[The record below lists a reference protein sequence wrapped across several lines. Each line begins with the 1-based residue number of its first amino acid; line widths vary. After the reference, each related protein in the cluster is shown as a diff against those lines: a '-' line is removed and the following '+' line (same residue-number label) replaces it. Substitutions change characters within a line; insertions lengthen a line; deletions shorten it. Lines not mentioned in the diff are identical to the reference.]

1 MKIRLLHTILLLST
15 YLTAQNSPYSWRN
28 YTTNDGLPSPE
39 VYTVIQDSKGYLWFG
54 TDNGVSRF
62 DGYAFQNFG
71 AKEGLADNVI
81 NGIQEDAEGRIWF
94 GSMWG
99 KLYYFQNDSIY
110 PFKFNPI
117 IERYQHL
124 FTLVNGFCRFENK
137 QNAKFNA
144 QNPTSDIQNPTL
156 SFSRNTEGGVL
167 LGLSGLGIFK
177 ITDDGRHEL
186 IAAPQTP
193 AVLYFEAKEKNV
205 VVAQTRS
212 RNGGQMNPQKQQL
225 LFKYDGQKLTQQGI
239 IEQLLPKENANNAR
253 LKAEG
258 TRIYVFS
265 TSNIHRIEGHKQ
277 DASLFYDHA
286 IFDILTDEDG
296 LTWTAEGA
304 NGGVKAY
311 KNIESIGTTTPQMLL
326 KGVSAVS
333 MLRDRDGGYW
343 VTTIEKGVFYLRD
356 KKVQLFTPQ
365 NTAFPFEVVSA
376 VENIGQNKVI
386 IGFWQ
391 GEVGVFDAETKA
403 YQKISK
409 LRVNNLFDIKWD
421 AVHQKLF
428 FGGDDTQLHI
438 WQKGHVAFLPARGV
452 KKIALRLNKD
462 AAWVLGYSDI
472 YQINGL
478 ESSQNLAKTNFASV
492 RNRIFSIFEDRQN
505 RLWASKQDGLYQLM
519 GDTLIKVPTIH
530 KALQTRIESMAELP
544 NGSLVFATKGNGLV
558 IWDGT
563 NAVNLTKN
571 DGLTTDMLE
580 NVTTDAKSTI
590 WVGTLA
596 GLHKIYQMPTG
607 QWHVQPITLFHGL
620 PTNDIND
627 VAPTSDSRQQT
638 LSFSR
643 NTEGVFLA
651 TPKGL
656 VFYRD
661 TTTQMA
667 SRSPFLAHFKAT
679 ERAIDASR
687 PISLAADDNN
697 IALTWQLVNCT
708 MFGKIPYRYRLN
720 PNAAWR
726 LTQNRTVE
734 LASLSAGN
742 YVFEVQAQNEDNVWS
757 DALKVPFLIRP
768 HWYETAWFRLLLL
781 VAAFLM
787 GYFLYKNRLATI
799 KQEHATALQI
809 NDLERTALAA
819 QMNPHFIFNC
829 LNSIQLLI
837 HKGEKDNAMR
847 YLAHFAKLVR
857 STLESTR
864 QGKISVE
871 EEAKALEHYLSLE
884 KLRFKEGLTYTID
897 IDSEIDT
904 FDIELPAMLV
914 QPFVENALKHGLS
927 TAQIAAHISVHFKQE
942 SPNTLVVDVTDNG
955 KGFDKN
961 AQNNPSK
968 ALYTEGGRN
977 REAVNEEIKK
987 TGVGIALARK
997 RLILL
1002 NGRDN
1007 GDDLMIESIVNDK
1020 GESVGTHVR
1029 LVILRV

>member
-1 MKIRLLHTILLLST
+1 MKIRLLHTFLLLTT

-28 YTTNDGLPSPE
+28 FTTNDGLPSPE

-54 TDNGVSRF
+54 TDNGVSRY
-62 DGYAFQNFG
+62 DGYSFQNFG
-71 AKEGLADNVI
+71 TKEGLADNVI
-81 NGIQEDAEGRIWF
+81 NGIQEDAAGRIWF

-110 PFKFNPI
+110 PFKFNNL
-117 IERYQHL
+117 IEAQQHL
-124 FTLVNGFCRFENK
+124 FTLANGFFRFENTSVNK
-137 QNAKFNA
+137 TSSRFQTSTTLK
-144 QNPTSDIQNPTL
+144 NPQ
-156 SFSRNTEGGVL
+156 NTEGGVL
-167 LGLSGLGIFK
+167 LGLSGLGILK
-177 ITDDGRHEL
+177 ITDDGQHEL

-193 AVLYFEAKEKNV
+193 AVLYFETKEKNV

-212 RNGGQMNPQKQQL
+212 HDGVKPNPKQHQPF
-225 LFKYDGQKLTQQGI
+225 FKYNGQKLTQQGVI
-239 IEQLLPKENANNAR
+239 QGFSPKEDVNNAR
-253 LKAEG
+253 LKTVG
-258 TRIYVFS
+258 TNTYLFS
-265 TSNIHRIEGHKQ
+265 RSKIHRFEEHKQ
-277 DASLFYDHA
+277 DVSLLYNHA

-311 KNIESIGTTTPQMLL
+311 KNIESIGKTTPQMLL
-326 KGVSAVS
+326 KGVSAVT

-365 NTAFPFEVVSA
+365 NTAFPFEVVSS

-391 GEVGVFDAETKA
+391 GEVGIFDAETKV

-421 AVHQKLF
+421 AARQKLF
-428 FGGDDTQLHI
+428 FGGDDTQLYI
-438 WQKGHVAFLPARGV
+438 WQKNHLALLPARGV
-452 KKIALRLNKD
+452 KKIALRPNHD
-462 AAWVLGYSDI
+462 AVWVLGYANI

-478 ESSQNLAKTNFASV
+478 QSSQNLIKTAFSNV
-492 RNRIFSIFEDRQN
+492 KNRVFSIFEDRQN
-505 RLWASKQDGLYQLM
+505 RLWASKQDGLYQLI

-530 KALQTRIESMAELP
+530 KALETRIESMAELP

-558 IWDGT
+558 IWNGK
-563 NAVNLTKN
+563 NAINLTKN

-580 NVTTDAKSTI
+580 NVTTDAKGTI

-596 GLHKIYQMPTG
+596 GLHKIQKMPTG
-607 QWHVQPITLFHGL
+607 QWHVQPITLFDGL

-627 VAPTSDSRQQT
+627 IAP
-638 LSFSR
+638 

-656 VFYRD
+656 IFYRD
-661 TTTQMA
+661 TPTPTA
-667 SRSPFLAHFKAT
+667 SRPPFLAAFNTAKQT
-679 ERAIDASR
+679 VDVSK
-687 PISLAADDNN
+687 PIGLSANDNE
-697 IALTWQLVNCT
+697 IALTWQLANFS
-708 MFGKIPYRYRLN
+708 MFGKITYRYRLN
-720 PNAAWR
+720 AKADWR
-726 LTQNRTVE
+726 LTQNRTLE
-734 LASLSAGN
+734 LAALSAGK
-742 YVFEVQAQNEDNVWS
+742 YTFEVQAQNETGVWS
-757 DALKVPFLIRP
+757 AALIVPFVIRP
-768 HWYETAWFRLLLL
+768 HWYNTFWFWGLMALTA
-781 VAAFLM
+781 M
-787 GYFLYKNRLATI
+787 GIGYLFYKNRLAKI
-799 KQEHATALQI
+799 KNEHAIALKI

-871 EEAKALEHYLSLE
+871 EEAQALEHYLSLE

-897 IDSEIDT
+897 IDPKIDT
-904 FDIELPAMLV
+904 FDTELPAMLV

-927 TAQIAAHISVHFKQE
+927 TAQIAAHISIHFKQK
-942 SPNTLVVDVTDNG
+942 SAKTLIVDVTDNG

-961 AQNNPSK
+961 AQNNASK
-968 ALYTEGGRN
+968 AENTEGGKN
-977 REAVNEEIKK
+977 NEAVNDAIKK

-1002 NGRDN
+1002 NNRDN
-1007 GDDLMIESIVNDK
+1007 NDDLVIETIVNDK
-1020 GESVGTHVR
+1020 GESAGTHVR
-1029 LVILRV
+1029 LVIFRV